1 VGERTRRELVPDEGM
16 LKTGEGRTFRSF
28 QGGHRERRWFRI
40 MSHSLALIIPERPAC
55 SCVRMRDAYCASVC
69 ARAFVDEAHISPAAR
84 YSPSSGTPTGWHAAH
99 MSPTRCTRLYRV
111 SR

>member
-1 VGERTRRELVPDEGM
+1 
-16 LKTGEGRTFRSF
+16 
-28 QGGHRERRWFRI
+28 
-40 MSHSLALIIPERPAC
+40 
-55 SCVRMRDAYCASVC
+55 MRDAYCASMC